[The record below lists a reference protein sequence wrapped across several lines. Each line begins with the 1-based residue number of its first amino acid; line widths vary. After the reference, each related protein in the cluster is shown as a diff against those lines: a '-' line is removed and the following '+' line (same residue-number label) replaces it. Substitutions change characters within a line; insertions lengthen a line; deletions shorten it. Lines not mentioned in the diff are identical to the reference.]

1 MNKSLIAHR
10 QRVVKSAVGSVQ
22 AEGLNPSAQTKKL
35 LEDYA
40 NGTITAAELRAITLR
55 GIKDTVKTA

>member
-22 AEGLNPSAQTKKL
+22 AEGPNPSAQTKKL